1 MELYELLICDDEWMI
16 REQIARSARELGGFS
31 IETADSGLAAL
42 EILERKH
49 VDGLVLDVRMPKMD
63 GITLLKEL
71 NQREIRPVVV
81 ILSGHDEFEYAQQCL
96 RYGAVEYL
104 LKPLT
109 EDQIQSFLLEL
120 RQRILRKGQY
130 LEKLEEYG
138 QKLDLVKPV
147 LREQFF
153 RELLQRSMS
162 RESVGRMEE
171 FLDVHI
177 LYPYL
182 AAAVIHIRTAG
193 DLPLEDDR
201 NSLRRYALGELLEA
215 QLKERFPTNLF
226 HTESQILTVVAGDTR
241 ENLGP
246 RLQHALSELLPVISR
261 DLSVQFHA
269 GIGSVVTSVEKIRDS
284 YAQALYALSVNDF
297 DQETGLVDIK
307 DIVDEGKRE
316 SSVRELRST
325 LRELMASAA
334 VTASQELVEHLRRAL
349 EQVRQSE
356 ADLDTAIYF
365 CSYLA
370 VIALDR
376 LDIQL
381 ELLRGN
387 PLYEIAA
394 KTTPEEVYHS
404 AGQLLETMEKTLNAS
419 QQNRIRRIA
428 DNCRKIIERDYGKKI
443 GIMEIAEQM
452 EVSSNYLSTIFRRET
467 QYSVNEYLNAVRL
480 KHAKRLLRE
489 TNLKVYEIAEQ
500 VGFSD
505 TYYFSSVF
513 KKLVGVTP
521 SEYRNSV

>member
-1 MELYELLICDDEWMI
+1 MEECRLLICDDEWMI
-16 REQIARSARELGGFS
+16 REQIARSARELGGFLV
-31 IETADSGLAAL
+31 ETADSGLTAL
-42 EILERKH
+42 EILERQS
-49 VDGLVLDVRMPKMD
+49 VDGLILDVRMPGMD
-63 GITLLKEL
+63 GITLLQQL
-71 NQREIRPVVV
+71 NRREMRPVVV

-104 LKPLT
+104 LKPVT
-109 EDQIQSFLLEL
+109 EEQIQSFLLEL
-120 RQRILRKGQY
+120 RQRISRKGQY
-130 LEKLEEYG
+130 LEKLNEYG
-138 QKLDLVKPV
+138 QKLDLIKPV

-162 RESVGRMEE
+162 RESVRRMEE

-193 DLPLEDDR
+193 DLSGGDDKS
-201 NSLRRYALGELLEA
+201 SLRRYALGELLEA

-226 HTESQILTVVAGDTR
+226 HTDSQILTIIAGDTG
-241 ENLGP
+241 EDLGA
-246 RLQHALSELLPVISR
+246 RLQHALSELLPGISR
-261 DLSVQFHA
+261 DLSASFHA
-269 GIGSVVTSVEKIRDS
+269 GIGSVVSSVEKIRDS

-297 DQETGLVDIK
+297 EQETGLVDIG
-307 DIVDEGKRE
+307 DIVDGGKRE
-316 SSVRELRST
+316 NSVQKLRST
-325 LRELMASAA
+325 LRELMTAA
-334 VTASQELVEHLRRAL
+334 PVTGSQELVEQLRYVL
-349 EQVRQSE
+349 EEVRKSE

-387 PLYEIAA
+387 PIYEIAA
-394 KTTPEEVYHS
+394 KTTPEEVYHRTE
-404 AGQLLETMEKTLNAS
+404 QLLETMEKTLSAS

-428 DNCRKIIERDYGKKI
+428 DQCRKIIERDYGKKI
-443 GIMEIAEQM
+443 GILEIAEQM
-452 EVSSNYLSTIFRRET
+452 EVSSNYLSTVFRRET
-467 QYSVNEYLNAVRL
+467 QYSVNEYLNGVRL
-480 KHAKRLLRE
+480 KHAKRLLRD

-513 KKLVGVTP
+513 KKHVGVTP